1 MKSRAGVS
9 PARRKL
15 NMTVKGFKDGWIAV
29 DAGADPRHYIRL
41 ADIARGGCEDDRSQY
56 RNLFE
61 TLGPFEGEH
70 VLDVGCGT
78 GGAVRAL
85 AANFPGVERVV
96 GIDLSETMLA
106 EARARTGAGTAAAVE
121 FVPGDAHAL
130 PFPDDS
136 FDAAFS
142 LRVFEIIG
150 EPRRALGEM
159 ARVLRPGGRLLIN
172 GPDMD
177 AWAIDSSDRAVTRKV
192 LHHAADVETNG
203 WVGRQ
208 LPAWCKELGLTDVR
222 VTPVGVPVTQFGAL
236 YEICLRAFVENAAAA
251 GTLTAEEAARWVED
265 LHERDR
271 RGHFFCSQ
279 TFFRVCARKK

>member
-1 MKSRAGVS
+1 
-9 PARRKL
+9 
-15 NMTVKGFKDGWIAV
+15 MTVKAFKDGWMAV
-29 DAGADPRHYIRL
+29 DRDADPRHYIRL
-41 ADIARGGCEDDRSQY
+41 ADIARGGREDDHAQY

-61 TLGPFEGEH
+61 ALGSVEGEH

-85 AANFPGVERVV
+85 ATSFPGVARVV
-96 GIDLSETMLA
+96 GVDLSETMLA
-106 EARARTGAGTAAAVE
+106 EARARTGAGAAAAVE
-121 FVPGDAHAL
+121 FVLGDAHAL

-150 EPRRALGEM
+150 EPRRALAEM
-159 ARVLRPGGRLLIN
+159 ARVLRPGGRLVIN

-177 AWAIDSSDRAVTRKV
+177 AWAIDSSDREVTRKV
-192 LHHAADVETNG
+192 LHHASDVETNG

-208 LPAWCKELGLTDVR
+208 LPAWCKELGLTDVS
-222 VTPVGVPVTQFGAL
+222 VAPVGVPVTQFGAL
-236 YEICLRAFVENAAAA
+236 YEVCLRSFVENAVAA

-265 LHERDR
+265 LRERDR

-279 TFFRVCARKK
+279 TFFRITARKGK